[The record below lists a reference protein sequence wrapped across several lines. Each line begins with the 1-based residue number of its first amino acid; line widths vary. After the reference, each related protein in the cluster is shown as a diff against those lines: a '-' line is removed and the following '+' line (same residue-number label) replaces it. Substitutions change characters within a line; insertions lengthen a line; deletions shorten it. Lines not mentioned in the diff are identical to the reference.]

1 MDYAAVAKAAL
12 EKRAR
17 LVSEMR
23 SVNDDS
29 ALSDAEKRSRIERL
43 DTDVHVLEGEAR
55 EAVEAGEREAEVRS
69 LTTRADGLFTP
80 KQERQEQ
87 RDRVDLDEQFR
98 AVARGEARGF
108 DIVTDGS
115 ELRLAT
121 TGNAANAGTTVQSTF
136 VREVMESLRESSPLL
151 QAGAR
156 IITTASGEKM
166 EWPVKNG
173 RLIAS
178 KMVEATNDT
187 ATYTKSNMSFTRW
200 DIDAHKVGVMA
211 EATQEMLEDSALPLA
226 SLIATDIGEAIADE
240 IAVKLLKGGGNAV
253 NEASG
258 LVPAIT
264 LNAGTLSLASTG
276 TTASDKFVELQHAI
290 ISKYRR
296 QAYFYT
302 SDAGVLYLRKL
313 KDADGRYLWQ
323 PATVAGQPDTFLG
336 KPITTDPNMGWAAGQ
351 VGVVY
356 GDFSKYLV
364 RFVRTVQVTRSDEY
378 GFDRDVVA
386 WKARLRYDG
395 GLTDG
400 AAFAKLTL
408 AV

>member
-1 MDYAAVAKAAL
+1 MDYRAAAKAAL

-17 LVSEMR
+17 LVAELR
-23 SVNDDS
+23 SVNDDT
-29 ALSDAEKRSRIERL
+29 ALSDAEKRERIERL
-43 DTDVHVLEGEAR
+43 DADINGLEVEAR
-55 EAVEAGEREAEVRS
+55 EAVERGEREAEVRS
-69 LTTRADGLFTP
+69 LTSRAEGLFTP
-80 KQERQEQ
+80 NGDRQEQ
-87 RDRVDLDEQFR
+87 REAESLDAQFR

-115 ELRLAT
+115 ELRIAT

-136 VREVMESLRESSPLL
+136 VREVMQSLRESSPFL
-151 QAGAR
+151 QTGVR

-178 KMVEATNDT
+178 KVAEGG
-187 ATYTKSNMSFTRW
+187 TYPKSDMSFSLW
-200 DIDAHKVGVMA
+200 DIDSHKVGVMA
-211 EATQEMLEDSALPLA
+211 EATQEMLDDSALPLA
-226 SLIATDIGEAIADE
+226 SLIAQDMGEAIADE
-240 IAVKLLKGGGNAV
+240 TAEAFLKGTGTD
-253 NEASG
+253 EANG
-258 LVPAIT
+258 LLPAIT

-276 TTASDKFVELQHAI
+276 TNATDKLVELEHAI

-296 QAYFYT
+296 NAYFYT
-302 SDAGVLYLRKL
+302 SDAGVLFLRKL
-313 KDADGRYLWQ
+313 KDGDGRYLWQ
-323 PATVAGQPDTFLG
+323 PATTLGAPDTFHG
-336 KPITTDPNMGWAAGQ
+336 KAVMTDPNMSWASGQ
-351 VGVVY
+351 VGVVF

-364 RFVRTVQVTRSDEY
+364 RFIRTVQITRSDEY

-395 GLTDG
+395 GVTDG

-408 AV
+408 GA